1 MAEPPG
7 KNRAGVGTR
16 LSHGKSPSSDVVA
29 QSLHQTRTSRVVTW
43 LSPSAPPS
51 ASWSVPPRTSTP
63 RPPSTIPSPAPR
75 RCAPNT
81 PRPLHFHT
89 GILSKETA
97 LNPETDARRQA
108 RAGFVDGT
116 RICAFHARIISP
128 RRTAAYRVASRL
140 SEPRVRA
147 EQARR
152 VTPPEADHFNPS
164 SHLPTAPPVRPQPQE
179 GGVPA
184 PQARGGPAPHDRP
197 REVNAA
203 HGGCFSRLGLSPER
217 RRERGGASLIW
228 PCVFFPSE

>member
-16 LSHGKSPSSDVVA
+16 LSRKKPHLPTVA
-29 QSLHQTRTSRVVTW
+29 HSLHQTRTSRVVTW

-63 RPPSTIPSPAPR
+63 RPPSTTPSPAPR

-152 VTPPEADHFNPS
+152 VTPLPRLTISTPLPIFPQHRPSDRNRKKVEYPPLKPEEV
-164 SHLPTAPPVRPQPQE
+164 PPLMTVLE
-179 GGVPA
+179 K
-184 PQARGGPAPHDRP
+184 
-197 REVNAA
+197 
-203 HGGCFSRLGLSPER
+203 
-217 RRERGGASLIW
+217 
-228 PCVFFPSE
+228 